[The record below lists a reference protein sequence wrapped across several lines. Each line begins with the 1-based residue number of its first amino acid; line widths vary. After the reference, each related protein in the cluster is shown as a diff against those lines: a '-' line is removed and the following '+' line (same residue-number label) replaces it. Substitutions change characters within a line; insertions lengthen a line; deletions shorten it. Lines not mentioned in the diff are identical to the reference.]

1 MYKVCLRSVQL
12 VLQTETQKSHFS
24 VRPWSLLTILNFSKQ
39 GPTDTKGRQTR
50 SNRHVA
56 NNSYISDKV
65 MFFKECPRFWLN
77 KIYLRIAPQKDVPIL
92 PERYLSMMFQ
102 WNSGILYS
110 RKLSHYVHSIKENIT
125 VCTVVSWTVR

>member
-1 MYKVCLRSVQL
+1 MYQVCIRSVKL

-24 VRPWSLLTILNFSKQ
+24 VRPWSLLTILNFSEQ

-50 SNRHVA
+50 WNRHVA

-65 MFFKECPRFWLN
+65 MFLKSVQDFGWIR
-77 KIYLRIAPQKDVPIL
+77 RAPQKDVPIL
-92 PERYLSMMFQ
+92 PERYLFMIFQ

-110 RKLSHYVHSIKENIT
+110 RKLSHYVDSIKDNIT
-125 VCTVVSWTVR
+125 VCIVVSWTVR